1 MLLLLLSLAQSA
13 NASPCLCDA
22 ERARFDAFAQKLA
35 DAPTLDEAQDKA
47 LGKIALTRKA
57 VALADKQLHGDP
69 AIAEATEKL
78 DALDAR
84 IRSATDQK
92 QVSLAFAQ
100 LTHDQ
105 QAKIDCSYTTTEIL
119 IIIIGFLLFILPGI
133 ILLILFC

>member
-1 MLLLLLSLAQSA
+1 MLQLLVALAQPA

-35 DAPTLDEAQDKA
+35 DSPTLDEAQDKA

-57 VALADKQLHGDP
+57 VALAERPLHGDP

-78 DALDAR
+78 DALDVQV
-84 IRSATDQK
+84 RSATSPQ
-92 QVSLAFAQ
+92 QVALAFSQ
-100 LTHDQ
+100 LNQ
-105 QAKIDCSYTTTEIL
+105 SAKITCSYSTTEIL
-119 IIIIGFLLFILPGI
+119 IIIIGFLLFVLPGI

>member
-1 MLLLLLSLAQSA
+1 MLQLLVALAQPA
-13 NASPCLCDA
+13 NASRCLCDA

-57 VALADKQLHGDP
+57 VALADRPLHGDP

-78 DALDAR
+78 DALDVQVP
-84 IRSATDQK
+84 SATSPQ
-92 QVSLAFAQ
+92 QVALAFSQ
-100 LTHDQ
+100 LNQ
-105 QAKIDCSYTTTEIL
+105 SAKITCSYSTTEIL
-119 IIIIGFLLFILPGI
+119 IIIIGFLLFVLPGI